1 MATQFEMVKLFRS
14 ALELCRLRADETAIV
29 LSEGDIRADYAAACL
44 LAARD
49 IGANAFQVNVAQR
62 SARTA
67 MIAAGRNP
75 VVGNRK
81 LVEVLK
87 GADIVID
94 LMGMLFS
101 HEQEEI
107 CATGTRMLFIH
118 EPFDILARN
127 FPDTD
132 LRRRIEW
139 GETLLREAKELR
151 IWSDTGTDATY
162 KLGIAFEGWSAGGQ
176 ESGYFHP
183 FPGTLDVHTQAEFFR
198 NAALRRTGVDV
209 PANPDRFYLAG
220 RVAARGGG
228 PHGGES
234 FPFDLAYG
242 YHFDAYKLGA
252 FLRDHAVSQ
261 GVTHLARKV
270 VRVRTH

>member
-1 MATQFEMVKLFRS
+1 MSPSAEEPLHIVILGGGSAGWMTAALFAHLWRDS
-14 ALELCRLRADETAIV
+14 P
-29 LSEGDIRADYAAACL
+29 IRISVVESP
-44 LAARD
+44 D
-49 IGANAFQVNVAQR
+49 IGIIGVGEGSTPQLKAFFDGLG
-62 SARTA
+62 
-67 MIAAGRNP
+67 IAEA
-75 VVGNRK
+75 
-81 LVEVLK
+81 
-87 GADIVID
+87 
-94 LMGMLFS
+94 
-101 HEQEEI
+101 
-107 CATGTRMLFIH
+107 
-118 EPFDILARN
+118 
-127 FPDTD
+127 
-132 LRRRIEW
+132 EW
-139 GETLLREAKELR
+139 MPAC
-151 IWSDTGTDATY
+151 DATY

-270 VRVRTH
+270 VSVDVGADGNVRSLGLEGGEALAADFFVDCSGFGGLIAGQALGARFLPFSGDSHE